1 MATGSARYV
10 RYILVAFF
18 VSART
23 VGQAGMQRVAVS
35 DCQTVSERR

>member
-18 VSART
+18 VSLPFR
-23 VGQAGMQRVAVS
+23 VGLVWRFGACDTSSAAGLG
-35 DCQTVSERR
+35 